1 MRPSTTPSRWKASSA
16 AAIGGERSKE
26 ECPLSTVQVTPADV
40 PDYVMDNLAYALLE
54 AVDRFYRDPENVR
67 RYEEWEARKA
77 AEAST

>member
-1 MRPSTTPSRWKASSA
+1 MST
-16 AAIGGERSKE
+16 I
-26 ECPLSTVQVTPADV
+26 QVTPADI

-77 AEAST
+77 AEASA